1 MKASTIFPKILKG
14 ALAALFWLAVWYL
27 LARVIDKT
35 LFLPYPHAVVLR
47 LFELVRTAP
56 FWKTV
61 GVSSLRIIWGWLL
74 GLFFGIAMALA
85 THFSPLADTLLSPA
99 LRTVRAIPVVS
110 FILLMFL
117 WMSNDAIPVFIA
129 LLMVVPIVWQNT
141 ASGLAALD
149 KNLSEMARVFRFT
162 PATVFKKVLFPQLSP
177 YLYSASLTSLGLA
190 WKSGIAAEVIS
201 YPAVAIGAAMN
212 AAKVSI
218 ETVDLFVWTL
228 TVAGVSLIF
237 EGLFRLTF
245 KKRGHK
251 R

>member
-14 ALAALFWLAVWYL
+14 ALAALFWLGVWYL
-27 LARVIDKT
+27 LAAVISKP
-35 LFLPYPHAVVLR
+35 LFLPYPHDVLKR
-47 LFELVRTAP
+47 LFELAVTAP

-61 GVSSLRIIWGWLL
+61 ALSSARIVWGWLL
-74 GLFFGIAMALA
+74 GLVIGGALA
-85 THFSPLADTLLSPA
+85 LLTHFVRFADIIISPA
-99 LRTVRAIPVVS
+99 LRTVRAVPVVS

-149 KNLSEMARVFRFT
+149 KNLSEMATVFRFSRALT
-162 PATVFKKVLFPQLSP
+162 LKKVIFPQLAP

-201 YPAVAIGAAMN
+201 YPAVAIGAEMN

-218 ETVDLFVWTL
+218 ETVDLFVWTV
-228 TVAGVSLIF
+228 TVVAVSLIF
-237 EGLFRLTF
+237 EGIFRLIL
-245 KKRGHK
+245 KRGGK
-251 R
+251 KG